1 MKTGEGVCS
10 FSDGRCFHGIWKFN
24 KMIRGVM
31 SFPNGNKYDGEI
43 KSGKF
48 EGYGKFYWSDGNW
61 FEGIFKDGKPW
72 KGILLTPEG
81 NITEY
86 VEGVMK

>member
-1 MKTGEGVCS
+1 MLGSLE
-10 FSDGRCFHGIWKFN
+10 F
-24 KMIRGVM
+24 
-31 SFPNGNKYDGEI
+31 
-43 KSGKF
+43 
-48 EGYGKFYWSDGNW
+48 YGKFYWSDGNW